1 MSDLNQI
8 VCGFNLT
15 GGNTDVG
22 TCVFNDA
29 PVVGL
34 LLAYG
39 KKFTPAEQEDMAA
52 ALAAA
57 LIAPNREDRLYP
69 VQNITN
75 AEDLSQERQVQTTG
89 YGDEIVT
96 REKKTK
102 TRWGILKGGLSLH
115 KKLKVH
121 SDVCVNVFEIDSK
134 NRLRG
139 YKDNDGN
146 LCAFD
151 LTQLYVDEPIILTGA
166 NLPYINIEPAYADNT
181 QRLAR
186 FAWINGD
193 QENIS
198 LTTLVGLKDVEL
210 VTKVA
215 VTVGGVIKVNGLVGA
230 TLANMR
236 TLYGAALANEEAWV
250 LKDKNGAT
258 VTTTLADDPATDS
271 YGVTVDNTV
280 WAAAASGDEFT
291 LQLATV
297 AVLQAAPVS
306 LPATVKIESDVITFE
321 KP

>member
-1 MSDLNQI
+1 MAKLNEI

-39 KKFTPAEQEDMAA
+39 KKFTPAEQEDMEA

-57 LIAPNREDRLYP
+57 MIAPNREDRLYP

-96 REKKTK
+96 RDKKTK
-102 TRWGILKGGLSLH
+102 TRWGVLKGGLSLH
-115 KKLKVH
+115 RKLKVH
-121 SDVCVNVFEIDSK
+121 SDMCTQVFEIDAK

-139 YKDNDGN
+139 YKDNAGN
-146 LCAFD
+146 LCPFD

-193 QENIS
+193 SENIS
-198 LTTLVGLKDVEL
+198 LSTLAGLKDVEL

-236 TLYGAALANEEAWV
+236 TLYGAALANDEAWV
-250 LKDKNGAT
+250 LKDADNAT
-258 VTTTLADDPATDS
+258 VATTVADAPGDDA
-271 YGVTVDNTV
+271 YGITVDNTA
-280 WAAAASGDEFT
+280 WTAAASGDEFT
-291 LQLATV
+291 LRLAGV

-306 LPATVKIESDVITFE
+306 LPSTVKIESDTITFA